1 MSEPTSQLQLCC
13 NPSSNM
19 EARAAKTLV
28 PSMSNCC
35 WDVSESVKLTKGARL
50 LGRPAGGFYSTPRT
64 SVAIRCSQSDGTEP
78 NHLQSSVQNE
88 SATTSY
94 APSERETPILRRR
107 LLCTCCL
114 GLAAFVSNGLTDVNA
129 EAAEKEVAPCRNCQ
143 GQGAVPCDMCGGT
156 GKWKALNRKRPKDVY
171 EYTECPNCYGRGKLV
186 CPVCLGTGSANNK
199 GLLRRPESKEL
210 LDQMY
215 HGRILPKM

>member
-1 MSEPTSQLQLCC
+1 MFQQPLNKQNEAASVFVKALVSTCRTMAPALATAAAHFVSAQ
-13 NPSSNM
+13 NPSFFTGSSSG
-19 EARAAKTLV
+19 
-28 PSMSNCC
+28 SM
-35 WDVSESVKLTKGARL
+35 
-50 LGRPAGGFYSTPRT
+50 LGRSNGSRVSMAEPRGDDSPT
-64 SVAIRCSQSDGTEP
+64 I
-78 NHLQSSVQNE
+78 SS
-88 SATTSY
+88 
-94 APSERETPILRRR
+94 SEEISIPRRR
-107 LLCTCCL
+107 LLCACGVGL
-114 GLAAFVSNGLTDVNA
+114 GLAALASRE
-129 EAAEKEVAPCRNCQ
+129 EADAADKGAAPAPCRNCN
-143 GQGAVPCDMCGGT
+143 GQGAVPCDVCGGT